1 LAEIRKQYPAYTG
14 FEYSWSLQRFGETLI
29 SRTRFGLFVIN
40 KSIHVA
46 DVWVIR
52 VGSHT
57 TFSKFRREK
66 PEFHTSEIEIL
77 WLEVIINNLKAM
89 VGVIYRP
96 PHSDVSYWQ
105 KFENNIQPILGCM
118 GNTCWLPHNIL
129 QV

>member
-1 LAEIRKQYPAYTG
+1 MSTLTG
-14 FEYSWSLQRFGETLI
+14 QWSLQKFGETLI

-46 DVWVIR
+46 DVWVIC

-57 TFSKFRREK
+57 TLK

-89 VGVIYRP
+89 VGVIYRS
-96 PHSDVSYWQ
+96 PHSDVSYWR
-105 KFENNIQPILGCM
+105 KFEKYI
-118 GNTCWLPHNIL
+118 LPHNIL